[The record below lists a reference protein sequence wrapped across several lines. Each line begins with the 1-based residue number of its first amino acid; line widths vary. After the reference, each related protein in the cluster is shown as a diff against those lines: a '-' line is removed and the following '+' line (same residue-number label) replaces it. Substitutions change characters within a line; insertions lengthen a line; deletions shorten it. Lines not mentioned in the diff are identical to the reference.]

1 MKYEMQCSGS
11 YFISIINDLIQRNK
25 KERQAHSETLFQH
38 KKHFIFQ
45 EQIQQIHHHRAPC
58 GNCHHRNSRRHAS
71 SGPECSAGK
80 SACNHMF
87 GQPQAVWTHAGIL
100 HKRQR
105 RLDAETVREPGKRC
119 SAQLAANT
127 GHARLRSEKRDGNTL
142 ERSRSV

>member
-38 KKHFIFQ
+38 KKRFIFQ

-58 GNCHHRNSRRHAS
+58 GNCCHSNPGWHAS
-71 SGPECSAGK
+71 SGPECGAGK
-80 SACNHMF
+80 SARNHLH
-87 GQPQAVWTHAGIL
+87 GESQAERTHAGIL